1 MFYPDKCYYWQM
13 EYYCSLK
20 DKNYKLLEDH
30 VDDNLE
36 DHDVA
41 MSNDTFFVVRMF
53 LLK

>member
-1 MFYPDKCYYWQM
+1 M
-13 EYYCSLK
+13 EYYCSLQ
-20 DKNYKLLEDH
+20 DKNCKLLEDH

-41 MSNDTFFVVRMF
+41 MSSDTLHVVRMF